1 MAKLRSRTGEII
13 HYIDF
18 TQREINAIF
27 YALEAASE
35 NEDTYDVETHDCLE
49 EFFGALWVEGEE
61 EEEDSEEGPEAFSG
75 YLTTTSVRDSD
86 TQDTVLDF
94 SEALARD
101 RESHGI
107 DEDY

>member
-1 MAKLRSRTGEII
+1 MARLRSKTGEII

-18 TQREINAIF
+18 TQREINAVF
-27 YALEAASE
+27 YALEAATE
-35 NEDTYDVETHDCLE
+35 NEDTYDVETHDGLE
-49 EFFGALWVEGEE
+49 EFFGTLWNDEE
-61 EEEDSEEGPEAFSG
+61 EEAEEEGPEAFSG

-94 SEALARD
+94 SEALTRD